1 MKLDQPTEMEEE
13 GNEWIVERV
22 EYLTKQLEED
32 VLYLLQCTWGRCAH
46 GNALRGKRGN
56 PEDD

>member
-1 MKLDQPTEMEEE
+1 MNLDHPPAMEEE

-32 VLYLLQCTWGRCAH
+32 VLYLVHGGAAH
-46 GNALRGKRGN
+46 MAMH
-56 PEDD
+56 